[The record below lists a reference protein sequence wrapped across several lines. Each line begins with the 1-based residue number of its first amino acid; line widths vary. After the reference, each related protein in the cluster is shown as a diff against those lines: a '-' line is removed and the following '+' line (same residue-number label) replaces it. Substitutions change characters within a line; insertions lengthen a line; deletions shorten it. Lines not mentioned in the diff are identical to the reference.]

1 MLGIHRHRS
10 EIARHEGPPAV
21 GPRTG
26 ATVSVSPGVHERLAG
41 LGAAVGAGADV
52 VVGEPQRSTV
62 LVVGAVGPAGAA
74 FLRARY
80 PTANLV
86 VLDHHAP
93 AAGAAAAYLDAG
105 ADAYLVGASLDEVA
119 AHIRAVLRRPRA
131 TRLSPGPNGDGE
143 AVGRQ
148 AS

>member
-10 EIARHEGPPAV
+10 EISRGGGAPAV
-21 GPRTG
+21 PTRRR
-26 ATVSVSPGVHERLAG
+26 ATVSLSPGVHERLSG
-41 LGAAVGAGADV
+41 LEAALGAGADV

-80 PTANLV
+80 PSANLV
-86 VLDHHAP
+86 VLDHHA
-93 AAGAAAAYLDAG
+93 ADAAAAYLDAG
-105 ADAYLVGASLDEVA
+105 ADAYLAGAPLDEVA

-131 TRLSPGPNGDGE
+131 TTVPLGADGE
-143 AVGRQ
+143 AAGRR